1 MQQGEV
7 PTKTETAYRTL
18 RQAILHTRLMPG
30 APLKLSALREAYG
43 IGWTPLRE
51 ALSRLEAE
59 HLVIL
64 SANKGYTVA
73 PVSLAEL
80 ADLTNARRPVELPL
94 LAESIANGTE
104 EWETAL
110 VAAHYRL
117 SRCKSPAENPED
129 FAITDWKDRHEAFH
143 LALLAASRS
152 KWLMRFYV
160 QTKEQ
165 MHRHHRILGV
175 APGMGMAGGAEWKAS
190 PAYGLIRDA
199 LALEPHTELM
209 NAALDRDVERA
220 LALLDAHI
228 GLTQTVFAAAGFS
241 EAPDAELATVDGRA
255 VHQN

>member
-1 MQQGEV
+1 MQEGEV
-7 PTKTETAYRTL
+7 VTKTEIAYRTL

-30 APLKLSALREAYG
+30 APLKLSALRESYG

-73 PVSLAEL
+73 PVSLSEL
-80 ADLTNARRPVELPL
+80 ADLTNARRHVELPL

-110 VAAHYRL
+110 VGAHYRL
-117 SRCKSPAENPED
+117 SRCKSPVENPQD
-129 FAITDWKDRHEAFH
+129 FAITDWKERHEAFH
-143 LALLAASRS
+143 LALLSASKS

-165 MHRHHRILGV
+165 MNRHHRVLGV
-175 APGMGMAGGAEWKAS
+175 APGMGMAGDTEWKMS
-190 PAYGLIRDA
+190 PTYRLMRDA
-199 LALEPHTELM
+199 LALETHTELM

-220 LALLDAHI
+220 VALMDGHI
-228 GLTQTVFAAAGFS
+228 GLTQTVFAAAGLS
-241 EAPDAELATVDGRA
+241 EAPDIET
-255 VHQN
+255 